1 VSGLEA
7 FDATVARWERRAAGG
22 MLALMGGVVFISVV
36 HRMVAAGLARVA
48 PSVRV
53 PGLGLDAAQ
62 PFALALT
69 LWVGMLGAS
78 LAAHERR
85 HLALDIGSR
94 LWPEAWRPK
103 VAAIGHLVTAAFC
116 VGVLWLAGRSVADH
130 LSLWR
135 ETDGAA
141 GTLSGTAI
149 PRWLAV
155 GAIPWGM
162 ATLSLRFAVDAWR
175 AWTGRLV
182 EAGDDTLHQLGIT
195 AGDEA

>member
-1 VSGLEA
+1 MSGL
-7 FDATVARWERRAAGG
+7 DALDAALARWERRVAGG
-22 MLALMGGVVFISVV
+22 MLALMGGVVFVAVV

-94 LWPEAWRPK
+94 LWPEAWRPR
-103 VAAIGHLVTAAFC
+103 VAALGHLVTAGFC

-130 LSLWR
+130 LALWR
-135 ETDGAA
+135 DTDGAA
-141 GTLSGTAI
+141 GTLSGTSI

-155 GAIPWGM
+155 ASIPWGM
-162 ATLSLRFAVDAWR
+162 ATLSLRFAADGWR
-175 AWTGRLV
+175 AWSGRL
-182 EAGDDTLHQLGIT
+182 ADTGDDALHQLGIT
-195 AGDEA
+195 TSEDA